1 LKDVVDKEEE
11 FLFEKKNY
19 HMQGFSILV
28 SKVGLVVS
36 DVSIEDKA
44 LEESNV
50 VVGIAW

>member
-1 LKDVVDKEEE
+1 V
-11 FLFEKKNY
+11 FEKEHY
-19 HMQGFSILV
+19 DMQGFSILV
-28 SKVGLVVS
+28 AKVGLVVA